1 MKPQA
6 SHFGLK
12 TLGEAKLGKKKK
24 KTKSPIQKK
33 SYAYAGKIGKENVG
47 VSTSKV
53 QKRNAM
59 AEITRM
65 EVKEENA
72 GPKRKSRVPPEEI
85 MENAEVGKRPKL
97 EVEVAT
103 FGKLLAT

>member
-1 MKPQA
+1 
-6 SHFGLK
+6 
-12 TLGEAKLGKKKK
+12 
-24 KTKSPIQKK
+24 
-33 SYAYAGKIGKENVG
+33 
-47 VSTSKV
+47 
-53 QKRNAM
+53 M